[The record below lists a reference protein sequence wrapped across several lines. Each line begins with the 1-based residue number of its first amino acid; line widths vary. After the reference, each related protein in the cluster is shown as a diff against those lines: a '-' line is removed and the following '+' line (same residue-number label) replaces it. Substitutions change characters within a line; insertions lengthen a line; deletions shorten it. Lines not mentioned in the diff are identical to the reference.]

1 MMYCEYE
8 DCDKESKHD
17 FITEYSAFGHE
28 YISVCDEHYKLL
40 QDERRKPKTGFC
52 EHCNNPE
59 GNNIKPFQ
67 DPEEGSSAVYLD
79 TCESCR
85 KSINTSFCDD

>member
-1 MMYCEYE
+1 MTCEIG
-8 DCDKESKHD
+8 DCYKESFKEI
-17 FITEYSAFGHE
+17 ITEYSCFGHE

-52 EHCNNPE
+52 ERCNNSE

-85 KSINTSFCDD
+85 KSINRSFYDD